1 MKSISQLTASK
12 VFNFPHLPFIV
23 FSSLAAT
30 VLGSA
35 MYSEGFFFSVD
46 WYFGPTIRV
55 SDDLFGLRG
64 YDEFVYAELPF
75 LLFLRGLN
83 FFVPGEILQRT
94 IMFSILLLSG
104 LSAYKLLSRISPE
117 AGYFAGT
124 LYMVNPFVYVRY
136 LSGQWGILMAYSL
149 IPLAILMFIAALE
162 NPKSKKNLLACVIS
176 STIVT
181 LFSLHMAIIIFV
193 LYAFLL
199 IARVIRKGELKNV
212 KDIMRT
218 TGLFLAFYLS
228 INTYWIIPVLTAPS
242 NVVTQFSS
250 EEADIFSAKS
260 EFQTMSFTIA
270 SLHGFWRYYAYEQTY
285 NLIYGWQYWAVS
297 FIILSIIGFV
307 YRNRTSAKFNT
318 KYVWG
323 IAGSMIAST
332 IFAMG
337 TSGFFEPLY
346 VFLFDNFI
354 LVQIFRDTHKLV
366 IPIILGYCILGG
378 LGLSFILG
386 QIKMRTRRKLFY
398 PVVLACIIA
407 LPLVY
412 QFNMLFAFNGKL
424 STHEYPMT
432 WYQVNDYL
440 NADREDFAV
449 LFFPWH
455 SYMHFKWAGH
465 IANPAKMF
473 FDKPVL
479 QASTIEIGPIYSHST
494 NPAQQYVQFLL
505 SNNNRIN
512 NFGELVSSLNIKYI
526 LLTKESDYSNY
537 RFLYNQTDLQ
547 LVFDNSEFSIFANK
561 EYVGRLYVPADIIR
575 AQNFEDLLQQSKSK
589 DISRSAIITSNNQD
603 VINADGL
610 KFEKLEYSVNSPVR
624 FVAGTLTNLT
634 VFSPPNFDVRNW
646 VVEGAYTPETF
657 GYQALYVEP
666 RQSTIQYDRFDVYLI
681 SYCISATALAICFIY
696 CLRNTYSSRQAKIL
710 T

>member
-12 VFNFPHLPFIV
+12 VFNFPYFPFIA
-23 FSSLAAT
+23 FSSLAAI
-30 VLGSA
+30 VLGSVI
-35 MYSEGFFFSVD
+35 YSEGFFFSVD
-46 WYFGPTIRV
+46 WYFAPTIKV

-64 YDEFVYAELPF
+64 FDEFVYAELPF
-75 LLFLRGLN
+75 LLFLKGLN
-83 FFVPGEILQRT
+83 FFIPGEILQRM

-124 LYMVNPFVYVRY
+124 LYMINPFVYVRY

-149 IPLAILMFIAALE
+149 IPLAILTFIAALE
-162 NPKSKKNLLACVIS
+162 NPKSKKNLLLGVIS

-181 LFSLHMAIIIFV
+181 LFSLHMAIILFV
-193 LYAFLL
+193 LYAFFLT
-199 IARVIRKGELKNV
+199 ARVIRKDKPKNI
-212 KDIMRT
+212 KDIMQYT
-218 TGLFLAFYLS
+218 SLFLVFYLS

-242 NVVTQFSS
+242 NVVNQFSS

-260 EFQTMSFTIA
+260 EFESMSYTIA
-270 SLHGFWRYYAYEQTY
+270 SLYGFWRYYAYEQTY
-285 NLIYGWQYWAVS
+285 NLINGWQYWAVG

-307 YRNRTSAKFNT
+307 YRNWTSSKFYT
-318 KYVWG
+318 KYVWS
-323 IAGSMIAST
+323 IAAFMIVST

-337 TSGFFEPLY
+337 TSGLLEPFYL
-346 VFLFDNFI
+346 FLFDNFI
-354 LVQIFRDTHKLV
+354 LVQIFRDTHKFV
-366 IPIILGYCILGG
+366 VPIILGYCILGG
-378 LGLSFILG
+378 LGLSIILRH
-386 QIKMRTRRKLFY
+386 IKIRIKRKLFY
-398 PVVLACIIA
+398 SLILACIIA

-440 NADREDFAV
+440 NADSEDFAV

-455 SYMHFKWAGH
+455 TYMHFKWAGH
-465 IANPAKMF
+465 IANPAKIF

-494 NPAQQYVQFLL
+494 NPAQKYVQFLL

-512 NFGELVSSLNIKYI
+512 NLGELVSSLNIKYI
-526 LLTKESDYSNY
+526 LLTKESDYPNY

-547 LVFDNSEFSIFANK
+547 LVFDNSEFTIFANK
-561 EYVGRLYVPADIIR
+561 EYAGRLYVPEDIIR

-589 DISRSAIITSNNQD
+589 DISRSVIINSSNQK
-603 VINADGL
+603 INPDGL
-610 KFEKLEYSVNSPVR
+610 IFEKMEYSMNSPVHFTAR
-624 FVAGTLTNLT
+624 TLTNFT

-646 VVEGAYTPETF
+646 VAEGAYTPETF
-657 GYQALYVEP
+657 GYQALYVDP
-666 RQSTIQYDRFDVYLI
+666 RQSTIKYDRFDVYLM
-681 SYCISATALAICFIY
+681 SYCISASALAICFIY
-696 CLRNTYSSRQAKIL
+696 CLRNTYSSKQAKIL